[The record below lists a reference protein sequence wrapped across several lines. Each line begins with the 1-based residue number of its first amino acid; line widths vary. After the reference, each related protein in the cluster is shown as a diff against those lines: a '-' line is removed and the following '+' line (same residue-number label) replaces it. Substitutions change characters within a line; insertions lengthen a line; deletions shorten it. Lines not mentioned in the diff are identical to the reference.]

1 MDLAI
6 EIKNL
11 NHSFGKKI
19 ICNNMNINFEYG
31 KIYGLLGKN
40 GTGKST
46 VGKALY
52 VAFNSFYE
60 VQERI
65 RKERFQSIENM
76 IQLMC
81 DIYSAG
87 NEKIINIHDYSVE
100 LLENKD
106 KYVGSTKNLKKD
118 LIAMLGIDSDKVR
131 LNLDKIRIDDFVERI
146 AESLRISDETILNSL
161 VDRKLD
167 TEFNNQ
173 LLNVFS
179 ENKGTILLDIQNEK
193 LVIKVDNAGAYVNR
207 LDFNLH
213 TEAIYIDDPFILDDM
228 DLRFRRRRSKRS
240 MNHREQLVEK
250 LLLGNE
256 HTSVVDEI
264 VLENRFQKIY
274 GKLQNVCTGN
284 MIQQKSG
291 QMGYQLNNTDKSI
304 SVKNL
309 STGLKTFVILKTLLL
324 NGAIEENGTII
335 LDEPEIHLHPEWQ
348 LQFAELIV
356 LLSKE
361 FRINILLNTH
371 SPYFLRAIQVYSA
384 KYEMAD
390 KCKYYMSELV
400 DNKKVNILDV
410 SDDVD
415 KIFEKLAQPLQV
427 LENERWNID

>member
-1 MDLAI
+1 MKLHLENIGLIQDATI
-6 EIKNL
+6 EMQGITVIA
-11 NHSFGKKI
+11 G
-19 ICNNMNINFEYG
+19 E
-31 KIYGLLGKN
+31 N

-81 DIYSAG
+81 DIYSTG

-106 KYVGSTKNLKKD
+106 KYVGSTENLKKD
-118 LIAMLGIDSDKVR
+118 LITMLGIDADKVR

-167 TEFNNQ
+167 AEFNNQ

-193 LVIKVDNAGAYVNR
+193 LVIKVDNAGAHVNR

-228 DLRFRRRRSKRS
+228 DLRFRRRRSRRS

-250 LLLGNE
+250 LLQGNE

-274 GKLQNVCTGN
+274 SKLQNVCTGN

-291 QMGYQLNNTDKSI
+291 QMGYRLNNTDKSI

>member
-1 MDLAI
+1 
-6 EIKNL
+6 
-11 NHSFGKKI
+11 
-19 ICNNMNINFEYG
+19 
-31 KIYGLLGKN
+31 
-40 GTGKST
+40 
-46 VGKALY
+46 
-52 VAFNSFYE
+52 
-60 VQERI
+60 
-65 RKERFQSIENM
+65 
-76 IQLMC
+76 
-81 DIYSAG
+81 
-87 NEKIINIHDYSVE
+87 
-100 LLENKD
+100 
-106 KYVGSTKNLKKD
+106 
-118 LIAMLGIDSDKVR
+118 MLGIDADKVR

-173 LLNVFS
+173 LVNVFS

-193 LVIKVDNAGAYVNR
+193 LVIKVDNAGVHVNR

-228 DLRFRRRRSKRS
+228 DLRFRRIRSKRS

-250 LLLGNE
+250 LLQGNE

-274 GKLQNVCTGN
+274 SKLQDVCTGN
-284 MIQQKSG
+284 MIKQKSG

-400 DNKKVNILDV
+400 DNKKVNIFDV

>member
-1 MDLAI
+1 MKLHLENIGLIQDATI
-6 EIKNL
+6 EMQGITVIA
-11 NHSFGKKI
+11 G
-19 ICNNMNINFEYG
+19 E
-31 KIYGLLGKN
+31 N

-81 DIYSAG
+81 DIYFTG

-106 KYVGSTKNLKKD
+106 KYVGSTENLKKD
-118 LIAMLGIDSDKVR
+118 LITMLGIDADKVR

-173 LLNVFS
+173 LVNVFS

-193 LVIKVDNAGAYVNR
+193 LVIKVDNAGAHVNR

-228 DLRFRRRRSKRS
+228 DLRFRRRRSRRS

-250 LLLGNE
+250 LLQGNE

-274 GKLQNVCTGN
+274 SKLQNVCTGN
-284 MIQQKSG
+284 MVQQKSG

-304 SVKNL
+304 CVKNL

>member
-1 MDLAI
+1 MKLHLENIGLIQDATI
-6 EIKNL
+6 EMQGITVIA
-11 NHSFGKKI
+11 G
-19 ICNNMNINFEYG
+19 E
-31 KIYGLLGKN
+31 N

-81 DIYSAG
+81 DIYSTG
-87 NEKIINIHDYSVE
+87 NEQIINIHDYSVE

-106 KYVGSTKNLKKD
+106 KYVGSTENLKKD
-118 LIAMLGIDSDKVR
+118 LITMLGIDADKVR
-131 LNLDKIRIDDFVERI
+131 LNFDKFRIDDFVERI

-167 TEFNNQ
+167 AEFNNQ
-173 LLNVFS
+173 LVNVFS

-193 LVIKVDNAGAYVNR
+193 LVIKVDNAGAHVNR

-228 DLRFRRRRSKRS
+228 DLRFRRRRSRRS

-250 LLLGNE
+250 LLQGNE

-274 GKLQNVCTGN
+274 SKLQNVCTGN
-284 MIQQKSG
+284 MVQQKSG

-400 DNKKVNILDV
+400 NNKKVNILDV

>member
-1 MDLAI
+1 
-6 EIKNL
+6 
-11 NHSFGKKI
+11 
-19 ICNNMNINFEYG
+19 
-31 KIYGLLGKN
+31 
-40 GTGKST
+40 
-46 VGKALY
+46 
-52 VAFNSFYE
+52 
-60 VQERI
+60 
-65 RKERFQSIENM
+65 
-76 IQLMC
+76 
-81 DIYSAG
+81 
-87 NEKIINIHDYSVE
+87 
-100 LLENKD
+100 
-106 KYVGSTKNLKKD
+106 
-118 LIAMLGIDSDKVR
+118 
-131 LNLDKIRIDDFVERI
+131 
-146 AESLRISDETILNSL
+146 
-161 VDRKLD
+161 
-167 TEFNNQ
+167 
-173 LLNVFS
+173 
-179 ENKGTILLDIQNEK
+179 
-193 LVIKVDNAGAYVNR
+193 
-207 LDFNLH
+207 
-213 TEAIYIDDPFILDDM
+213 
-228 DLRFRRRRSKRS
+228 

-250 LLLGNE
+250 LLQGNE

-274 GKLQNVCTGN
+274 SKLQNVCTGN
-284 MIQQKSG
+284 MVQQKSG

-400 DNKKVNILDV
+400 NNKKVNILDV